1 MSSALVA
8 LDVAAT
14 SDDVAFWRLHVLALV
29 IESGAQ
35 DLATRQ
41 LDAEHTARCVLLRW
55 RYSSEASVLKLM
67 RSHARRVARETAL
80 SQRVR
85 AASEV
90 RQRRELAHALRAL
103 RRSSAD
109 RRALDCTGRRVQQL
123 VGLRR
128 LRRFATG
135 RRVRPFP
142 AAAALAKLAAR
153 GALTRRVLMLRRWH
167 AAAAAAALTA
177 AAAWHCARAARRST
191 GRAVRALAVAVTR
204 KRQDVGTR
212 APRERGAACVAR
224 GPEPACARGRAQ
236 LSLRG
241 SRSARGGTTSRP
253 RLALVVS
260 RGRATA
266 AARRGVANGARPAVA
281 AACRRWRRRVG
292 DAREL
297 RRRGAALKAAR
308 GRRECPGRPRRALRA
323 RNAASPG
330 C

>member
-1 MSSALVA
+1 MSSLVA

-109 RRALDCTGRRVQQL
+109 RRALDCTGRRVHHQNSTRHDRQ
-123 VGLRR
+123 GWP
-128 LRRFATG
+128 
-135 RRVRPFP
+135 RP
-142 AAAALAKLAAR
+142 
-153 GALTRRVLMLRRWH
+153 
-167 AAAAAAALTA
+167 
-177 AAAWHCARAARRST
+177 
-191 GRAVRALAVAVTR
+191 
-204 KRQDVGTR
+204 
-212 APRERGAACVAR
+212 
-224 GPEPACARGRAQ
+224 
-236 LSLRG
+236 
-241 SRSARGGTTSRP
+241 
-253 RLALVVS
+253 
-260 RGRATA
+260 ATA
-266 AARRGVANGARPAVA
+266 PDDD
-281 AACRRWRRRVG
+281 ACIMR
-292 DAREL
+292 
-297 RRRGAALKAAR
+297 
-308 GRRECPGRPRRALRA
+308 
-323 RNAASPG
+323 S
-330 C
+330 